1 MSVHFYRFK
10 WHNNPEDLKCWSTKY
25 NTVNGSTVWSK
36 QEFCLLAHTSI
47 LQGHTVAYLT
57 SFPPWTNE
65 ANVAVIVCKKENS
78 TYIRLAITVSPRTS
92 SLNSPFSSS
101 VPLSLMSLEEEAATF
116 PKQESV
122 SSADLMLWH
131 MLLCKVSRSVTFG
144 VFLWCY
150 LCVNQALY
158 FLVKRQFCSWVNTLQ
173 TAQWSVSQSASHSV
187 RGYSGDDLMC
197 NGRNIGNLVQWN
209 SSLCHLDFTCNT
221 FPQSNSPPP
230 DTGVWWCCN
239 EIAVCQKIVQNLTM
253 VEQTSIM
260 MITPIGQMCQWWTWM

>member
-10 WHNNPEDLKCWSTKY
+10 WHINAEDLKCWSTKY

-78 TYIRLAITVSPRTS
+78 IYTRVASTLSTCFFFF
-92 SLNSPFSSS
+92 NSPFSST

-122 SSADLMLWH
+122 SNADLMLWH
-131 MLLCKVSRSVTFG
+131 KLLCKVSRSVTSG

-173 TAQWSVSQSASHSV
+173 TAQRSVSQSTSQSVSQSV
-187 RGYSGDDLMC
+187 RQSSGDNLMC
-197 NGRNIGNLVQWN
+197 NGRDIGNLVQWT
-209 SSLCHLDFTCNT
+209 SSVSSGFYMQHVSRVRFTATCYR
-221 FPQSNSPPP
+221 
-230 DTGVWWCCN
+230 C
-239 EIAVCQKIVQNLTM
+239 M
-253 VEQTSIM
+253 VKV
-260 MITPIGQMCQWWTWM
+260 